1 MKYLEINWLLAFLS
15 IIITILFFF
24 NFKIGKLFF
33 NFLLA
38 YKEFIISY
46 FEKKEDSAKLK
57 KIILNLK
64 KTLKQGFKLFCL
76 ILIIICPII
85 FLYIYGNY
93 YDLEINDYFLSLE
106 VYFQYF
112 VYINRK
118 LSEKTYNP
126 YDRLIHNTM

>member
-46 FEKKEDSAKLK
+46 FEKKEDSAKFK

-64 KTLKQGFKLFCL
+64 KKLLSKVSNF
-76 ILIIICPII
+76 
-85 FLYIYGNY
+85 FALYWLLYA
-93 YDLEINDYFLSLE
+93 
-106 VYFQYF
+106 Q
-112 VYINRK
+112 
-118 LSEKTYNP
+118 
-126 YDRLIHNTM
+126 